1 MDSSPALRYLT
12 PKDTLPR
19 QIRVKNKTPAPIQIT
34 AEQLLR
40 EARVHQDSVIRP
52 PNHKITD
59 QTELDE
65 YRLRKRKQFEDLIR
79 RNRWNVSVWVKY
91 AEWEDSQQEF
101 ERARSVWENAL
112 KEINYRNHT
121 LWLRYAEF
129 EMKNK
134 FIDHARNVWDRAVT
148 LLPRVD
154 QLWYKYVHMEEMLG
168 NVTGAREVFE
178 RWMKWMPIQHGWLCY
193 IKFEVRYNEIE
204 QARAIFERFVMCH
217 PTVDAWIRYANFE
230 VKNGQVVK
238 ARNVYERAVEK
249 FTEDEEEA
257 EKLFVAFAAFEE
269 RCKEVKRARCIYKFA
284 LDRIPKGKAEELFSK
299 FVAFEKQYGDKEEI
313 EDAIIG
319 KRRFKYEEEV
329 RKSPLNYDA
338 WFDYIGLEESVGN
351 TEKTR
356 EVYERAIANVPPA
369 EEKRYWQ
376 RYIYLWY
383 V

>member
-34 AEQLLR
+34 SEQILR
-40 EARVHQDSVIRP
+40 EARVHQDSVIRT

-59 QTELDE
+59 QIELNE

-101 ERARSVWENAL
+101 ERARSIWENAL

-230 VKNGQVVK
+230 VKNGEVVK
-238 ARNVYERAVEK
+238 ARNVYERGVEK
-249 FTEDEEEA
+249 VAEDEDEA

-269 RCKEVKRARCIYKFA
+269 RCKEVERARCIYKFA
-284 LDRIPKGKAEELFSK
+284 LDRIPKGKAEELYSK

-319 KRRFKYEEEV
+319 KRRFEYEEEV

-338 WFDYIGLEESVGN
+338 WFDYIGLEESAGN